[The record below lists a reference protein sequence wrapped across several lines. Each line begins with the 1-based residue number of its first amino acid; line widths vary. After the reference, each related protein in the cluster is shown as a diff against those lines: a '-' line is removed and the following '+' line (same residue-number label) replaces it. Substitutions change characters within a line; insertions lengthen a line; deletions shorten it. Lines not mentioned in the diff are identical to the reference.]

1 MREIK
6 EEQCFPSLGKEKIT
20 YLYDQWAYHYDL
32 RFVGTAF
39 LTAVRGTKPF

>member
-20 YLYDQWAYHYDL
+20 YLCDQWTDHYVL
-32 RFVGTAF
+32 RLVGTAF
-39 LTAVRGTKPF
+39 FTAFRDTKPF